1 MADTIIPKGSFYNST
16 HTGKEIDDAVSALNN
31 KLDKPTGLDTVY
43 KIVTTNDSSTGILSY
58 TNAPTGFTVMQR
70 DANGKAQVEA
80 GTSGKEIV
88 NFDQLQEAI
97 NKPKPI
103 YRHVIK
109 MEKTGGS
116 TGYGVFYIVIYS
128 SKDLIIDSLT
138 GLKALLGD
146 IFTVPASGY
155 ISFVDNT
162 PYPVLWIDE
171 TNITVAKST
180 NTTNTTQL
188 PMTNILFTDMVTDI

>member
-1 MADTIIPKGSFYNST
+1 MVDPIGFFNST

-31 KLDKPTGLDTVY
+31 KLDKPTGLDTTY
-43 KIVTTNDSSTGILSY
+43 KIVTTNDSSTGTLSY
-58 TNAPTGFTVMQR
+58 THESTGFTVMQR

-80 GTSGKEIV
+80 GVSGKDIV
-88 NFDQLQEAI
+88 NFDQLQAAI

-171 TNITVAKST
+171 TNITIAKST

-188 PMTNILFTDMVTDI
+188 PMTNILFTDIVTDI